1 MQGSSRR
8 FLNPAPRPPRGI
20 PVLLLA
26 LSACLQP
33 QLRGEPV
40 ADFVI
45 REGGDQVG
53 RAWLFEGPQ
62 AERVI
67 WNTERAWEVSAE
79 PTDTFRIRA
88 RSGEDIQRGRYR
100 LDQLPWDDGPLLRYQ
115 APLLDQTPR
124 GAPVEGVEVYDL
136 PSTLVLHDERGLA
149 AVYWPGTQLLREDRL
164 PTGSNPLPRIPV
176 QGVQRAPL
184 SSPQGS
190 VGSLHGPIGQTG
202 LPGVVI
208 DSETSAPTDADF
220 LAQQGWLILR
230 SPGADPA
237 PFAGLSLP
245 CAPVVLTQPAPSADA
260 VRAALS
266 THGCPSP
273 LAPPDGE

>member
-1 MQGSSRR
+1 M
-8 FLNPAPRPPRGI
+8 
-20 PVLLLA
+20 LLLA

-40 ADFVI
+40 ATFAI
-45 REGGDQVG
+45 LSGGEKVG
-53 RAWLFEGPQ
+53 RAWLYEGPQ

-67 WNTERAWEVSAE
+67 WNSERAWELSVE

-115 APLLDQTPR
+115 APLLKQAPR
-124 GAPVEGVEVYDL
+124 AERVEGVSVYDL
-136 PSTLVLHDERGLA
+136 PSTLVLHDHTGLA
-149 AVYWPGTQLLREDRL
+149 AVYWPGTQLIREDRL
-164 PTGSNPLPRIPV
+164 PEGDSPLPQVPAE
-176 QGVQRAPL
+176 GVQRAPL

-190 VGSLHGPIGQTG
+190 VGSLHGPVGQSG

-208 DSETSAPTDADF
+208 DSAGSAPSDADF

-245 CAPVVLTQPAPSADA
+245 CAPVVLHQAAPSAEA

-273 LAPPDGE
+273 LAPPSAE